1 MITREDCIKIGEVTK
16 THHLDVSVIISTNSN
31 LLEKYADK
39 PVFLQLDGAPVP
51 FFISENGLNPR
62 NHTSYIVKFDY
73 VDTLA
78 QAERLT
84 GCDVLLEKT
93 LLEGEEEEMEE
104 DIYCLIGFQV
114 KDRVSSAEGEVT
126 DVADYSGNIVLT
138 LAISG
143 KEVLLPFSGH
153 YITDVD
159 MKHHRLE
166 VQIPPELTELN

>member
-16 THHLDVSVIISTNSN
+16 THHLDGSVIISTNSN

-93 LLEGEEEEMEE
+93 LLEGEEEEMEKT
-104 DIYCLIGFQV
+104 GFQV
-114 KDRVSSAEGEVT
+114 LRG
-126 DVADYSGNIVLT
+126 
-138 LAISG
+138 
-143 KEVLLPFSGH
+143 
-153 YITDVD
+153 
-159 MKHHRLE
+159 R
-166 VQIPPELTELN
+166 

>member
-1 MITREDCIKIGEVTK
+1 MLFGNEQTD
-16 THHLDVSVIISTNSN
+16 
-31 LLEKYADK
+31 A
-39 PVFLQLDGAPVP
+39 
-51 FFISENGLNPR
+51 
-62 NHTSYIVKFDY
+62 TSFGDR
-73 VDTLA
+73 DT
-78 QAERLT
+78 
-84 GCDVLLEKT
+84 CSDVLLEKT